1 MVRSQLRLSCCL
13 MAFLLLFPLAA
24 LAGSD
29 RSSDHWRLHFN
40 GKADQDGAY
49 VIKMVPDRG
58 DSESV
63 RVKVDKGTRENE
75 AAREAARVLRKES
88 KGYDIDY
95 EDGEEVQIRSR
106 VGASDFVIKIEES
119 VKGLNIKVDRE
130 RIGR

>member
-1 MVRSQLRLSCCL
+1 MLRYQPRLVCCL
-13 MAFLLLFPLAA
+13 IALFLLAPLIASA
-24 LAGSD
+24 DSD

-40 GKADQDGAY
+40 GKADTDGTY
-49 VIKMVPDRG
+49 IIKMVPDRG
-58 DSESV
+58 DPESV

-95 EDGEEVQIRSR
+95 EDGEEVQVRSR
-106 VGASDFVIKIEES
+106 VGNSDFVIKVEES
-119 VKGLNIKVDRE
+119 VKGLNIRVDRE